1 MKLTHLTNPR
11 WWKDAVLR
19 ALYTAVAIAVPYLGG
34 SLISEIPWLTVA
46 LAAGL
51 GFVASLAT
59 SLAGLPEVEGV
70 DLPWWLA
77 AVERVVKTFA
87 QALVSGFVGA
97 TLLTDVDWVVVLQ
110 AAALSALVSLLRL
123 ILATLP
129 ADPTPIPES
138 PSVYIQNLPK
148 VSPEAVAQA
157 KYLGLDRNGHIVTAP
172 GDDEPRTT
180 KP

>member
-1 MKLTHLTNPR
+1 MLTNLTNR
-11 WWKDAVLR
+11 LWWKDAALR

-46 LAAGL
+46 LASGM
-51 GFVASLAT
+51 GFVTSLAT

-97 TLLTDVDWVVVLQ
+97 TLLTDVDWLVVLQ

-129 ADPTPIPES
+129 ADPTAPTPRVARSIDLRS
-138 PSVYIQNLPK
+138 GTAGT
-148 VSPEAVAQA
+148 VSDGAISTGDIRQ
-157 KYLGLDRNGHIVTAP
+157 GTLDG
-172 GDDEPRTT
+172 
-180 KP
+180 KPDA

>member
-11 WWKDAVLR
+11 WWKDAALR
-19 ALYTAVAIAVPYLGG
+19 ALYTAVAIAVPYVGG
-34 SLISEIPWLTVA
+34 SLISEIPWMTVA

-51 GFVASLAT
+51 GIVASLAT

-97 TLLTDVDWVVVLQ
+97 TLLTDVDWLVVLQ

-129 ADPTPIPES
+129 NDPTPQPAMIEAELVS
-138 PSVYIQNLPK
+138 DPSDGVLRDLTYK
-148 VSPEAVAQA
+148 
-157 KYLGLDRNGHIVTAP
+157 H
-172 GDDEPRTT
+172 PRTDA
-180 KP
+180 